1 MKKEKALALLTA
13 ISTSLV
19 LSACVNPF
27 EATVHRG
34 DKGLFNSAND
44 KQSGGVASES
54 IDDELKEVLSLM
66 QKETAEGLTQE
77 EYMTLASL
85 CEEKGMMRAKRDVLE
100 DAYRIFQDPEILEE
114 CEDISVNGLEESDEV
129 IALLDAVLTG
139 MSTGTEDLSEAID
152 AIEEDKS
159 FETLMPKLKEGRRT
173 YFYEEDSEPYFV
185 LTVGFNENGEKTLE
199 AYFFDRNTKTCYV
212 LTIVSNSVTYYK
224 EAGEF
229 ENLYD
234 VFNKTSSSTFEKLTV
249 DSYSGVMKKETG
261 SLKDGKLFGDYEV
274 VVSYFDNYAKDKTS
288 VLIKNQEDFT
298 KVVFK
303 GTFDE
308 NGKPTVEALSDKNI
322 EKLVKT
328 GDGKTAIAYA
338 YTEDLMKCL
347 YKEVSI
353 DEKDNVFFEKAE
365 LSIPSYPKIDRY
377 DYAKAIENN
386 KKLLEARKPATK
398 VGDGEQLVKIV
409 DSKIFVCLDGEWI
422 EYGNLSDIEGED
434 PFLKYNQKSD
444 GVITNVNTG
453 TESNIVKEVASID
466 SNKVEETTKNTT
478 TGKTQTSTSKP
489 ATSTKKPVVTTPAP
503 QAPTQTPAPQ
513 PAPAAQP
520 SQG

>member
-1 MKKEKALALLTA
+1 M
-13 ISTSLV
+13 
-19 LSACVNPF
+19 
-27 EATVHRG
+27 
-34 DKGLFNSAND
+34 
-44 KQSGGVASES
+44 Q
-54 IDDELKEVLSLM
+54 ELK
-66 QKETAEGLTQE
+66 
-77 EYMTLASL
+77 
-85 CEEKGMMRAKRDVLE
+85 
-100 DAYRIFQDPEILEE
+100 P
-114 CEDISVNGLEESDEV
+114 
-129 IALLDAVLTG
+129 
-139 MSTGTEDLSEAID
+139 
-152 AIEEDKS
+152 
-159 FETLMPKLKEGRRT
+159 
-173 YFYEEDSEPYFV
+173 
-185 LTVGFNENGEKTLE
+185 
-199 AYFFDRNTKTCYV
+199 
-212 LTIVSNSVTYYK
+212 
-224 EAGEF
+224 
-229 ENLYD
+229 
-234 VFNKTSSSTFEKLTV
+234 
-249 DSYSGVMKKETG
+249 
-261 SLKDGKLFGDYEV
+261 LF
-274 VVSYFDNYAKDKTS
+274 SYFDNYAKDKTS

-386 KKLLEARKPATK
+386 KKLLEARKPAIK

-409 DSKIFVCLDGEWI
+409 DSKIFVCLDGEWV

-478 TGKTQTSTSKP
+478 TGKTQTGTSKP
-489 ATSTKKPVVTTPAP
+489 ATSTKKPVVTTPTP
-503 QAPTQTPAPQ
+503 QAPTQTPAPA

-520 SQG
+520 SQGSDSGSGGGSSDHSDSHESGSSGGSQPSTPDPGPSGGDSGGGSGDSGGGSSSGDGGDIDFGDWSGDDSDSTD